1 MIAATALRMDNAY
14 PYKIHRPNRLKENNV
29 RYFKKKR
36 YSTAERRMRSFY
48 IRICNIYNFFF
59 FVCLF
64 IIRFDAPRF
73 LLLLFFFLSFLIIVI
88 SFFNPFFPFPP
99 RSTK

>member
-59 FVCLF
+59 CLF
-64 IIRFDAPRF
+64 VYYPFRRSSFPSSSFFFFVLFNYRY
-73 LLLLFFFLSFLIIVI
+73 LFF
-88 SFFNPFFPFPP
+88 
-99 RSTK
+99 

>member
-29 RYFKKKR
+29 RYLKKNV
-36 YSTAERRMRSFY
+36 TAQQSDECVLSIFVYVIY
-48 IRICNIYNFFF
+48 IIFF

-73 LLLLFFFLSFLIIVI
+73 LLLLFFFFVLFNYRYL
-88 SFFNPFFPFPP
+88 FF
-99 RSTK
+99 